1 MAVIRR
7 YDRRQDSVQAAD
19 SNLINTPE
27 RLRTFAQ
34 QKGLRIVPPFDVEG
48 VVNALG
54 IEIKK
59 ENIKDDLSGVLRKS
73 PESSKWEMLINA
85 KHHPNRQRYTMAHEL
100 GHYCLHR
107 HIQIEFEDRIFFRG
121 GESNKEEMQA
131 NSFAS
136 EVLMPDS
143 DFRKMVHDGK
153 NKIDDLAQ
161 EFGVSTLALRIRA
174 KNLGMSGH
182 GL

>member
-7 YDRRQDSVQAAD
+7 YDRRQDSVHAAD
-19 SNLINTPE
+19 KNLIDTPE

-34 QKGLRIVPPFDVEG
+34 QKGLSPVPLDVEG
-48 VVNALG
+48 VVKALG
-54 IEIKK
+54 IDIRK
-59 ENIKDDLSGVLRKS
+59 EDLKDDLSGVLRKS

-107 HIQIEFEDRIFFRG
+107 HIQIEFEDKIFFRG

>member
-7 YDRRQDSVQAAD
+7 YDRRRDSAQAAD
-19 SNLINTPE
+19 SNLIDTPE
-27 RLRTFAQ
+27 RIRTFAQ
-34 QKGLRIVPPFDVEG
+34 QKGLRTAPSLDVEG
-48 VVNALG
+48 VVKALG
-54 IEIKK
+54 IEIRK
-59 ENIKDDLSGVLRKS
+59 EYLKDDLSGVLRKS

-85 KHHPNRQRYTMAHEL
+85 KHHPNRQRYTIAHEL

-107 HIQIEFEDRIFFRG
+107 HFQIEFEDRIFFRG
-121 GESNKEEMQA
+121 AESNKEEMQA

-136 EVLMPDS
+136 EVLMPES

-153 NKIDDLAQ
+153 NKIDELAQ

-174 KNLGMSGH
+174 KSLGMSGH